1 MKKSSNFFLLFL
13 VFCSLLGSCGKDAAT
28 KDREVPTSDTVFVMP
43 ALERMDTATIA
54 KRKRLIAQELKYYL
68 ERHDVQDDG
77 YDMVAR
83 YASMGDSTLLLYRPT
98 PRLHPF
104 SIGRWR
110 QRQLN
115 GTKLLRD
122 AEGRMIIGAFEADTL
137 VCGIRIDSAGI
148 YAGQFSRHLQATGHG
163 SYRLLSDG
171 SFYEGHWLYDRRDGY
186 GFLVTTHNLQAG
198 QWQRGRFRGER
209 VSHTPNRIYGIDI
222 SRYQHEKKRRRYHI
236 DWRRLRVKGLGH
248 RISQQQVNGK
258 VDYPVTFV
266 YIKCTEGIS
275 INNRYYIVDNH
286 AAHRNGYKVG
296 AYHFFSTRQSAS
308 AQATYFLNHA
318 RIQRG
323 DLPPM
328 LDVEPSDALIRQMGG
343 PDALMAAI
351 RQWLTIVERRV
362 GVRPLLYVSQRFVN
376 NYLINYPDLKN
387 NYQIW
392 IARYGE
398 YKPDVHLAIWQLSA
412 DGHVSGITP
421 EVDINVFNG
430 YQGQWEEFLRDNCV
444 R

>member
-1 MKKSSNFFLLFL
+1 MKFFTIIGVAVVAL
-13 VFCSLLGSCGKDAAT
+13 AAT
-28 KDREVPTSDTVFVMP
+28 ASSIHE
-43 ALERMDTATIA
+43 
-54 KRKRLIAQELKYYL
+54 ELKFYL
-68 ERHDVQDDG
+68 DRHNVQDEG
-77 YDMVAR
+77 YDMVVN
-83 YASMGDSTLLLYRPT
+83 YAVHGDTMLTQLPDRPL
-98 PRLHPF
+98 RLTN
-104 SIGRWR
+104 IGHWR
-110 QRQLN
+110 GIKR
-115 GTKLLRD
+115 
-122 AEGRMIIGAFEADTL
+122 EGIGLE
-137 VCGIRIDSAGI
+137 RDSAGRVI
-148 YAGQFSRHLQATGHG
+148 FGVYEEDTLKNGIRTDTTSRYNGAFANGQANGHGCELTAAGDYYEGQWSADHRSGFGFATGSHDEPNL
-163 SYRLLSDG
+163 RV
-171 SFYEGHWLYDRRDGY
+171 GHWR
-186 GFLVTTHNLQAG
+186 N
-198 QWQRGRFRGER
+198 GRFLGER
-209 VSHTPNRIYGIDI
+209 MYYTSERIYGIDI

-236 DWRRLRVKGLGH
+236 DWRRMRVKGLGH

>member
-1 MKKSSNFFLLFL
+1 
-13 VFCSLLGSCGKDAAT
+13 
-28 KDREVPTSDTVFVMP
+28 MP
-43 ALERMDTATIA
+43 PTATDIRWEEA
-54 KRKRLIAQELKYYL
+54 GKR
-68 ERHDVQDDG
+68 D
-77 YDMVAR
+77 
-83 YASMGDSTLLLYRPT
+83 
-98 PRLHPF
+98 
-104 SIGRWR
+104 
-110 QRQLN
+110 
-115 GTKLLRD
+115 
-122 AEGRMIIGAFEADTL
+122 
-137 VCGIRIDSAGI
+137 IR
-148 YAGQFSRHLQATGHG
+148 R
-163 SYRLLSDG
+163 
-171 SFYEGHWLYDRRDGY
+171 
-186 GFLVTTHNLQAG
+186 
-198 QWQRGRFRGER
+198 
-209 VSHTPNRIYGIDI
+209 
-222 SRYQHEKKRRRYHI
+222 
-236 DWRRLRVKGLGH
+236 
-248 RISQQQVNGK
+248 
-258 VDYPVTFV
+258 
-266 YIKCTEGIS
+266 
-275 INNRYYIVDNH
+275 
-286 AAHRNGYKVG
+286 G

-318 RIQRG
+318 RMQRG

>member
-1 MKKSSNFFLLFL
+1 MTKSSVFFLLFL
-13 VFCSLLGSCGKDAAT
+13 VFGCLLGACGTDFFRDQEESATDAA
-28 KDREVPTSDTVFVMP
+28 FVMP
-43 ALERMDTATIA
+43 TLERMDTAVLA
-54 KRKRLIAQELKYYL
+54 ERRKLITQELNYYL
-68 ERHDVQDDG
+68 VRHDVQDDG

-83 YASMGDSTLLLYRPT
+83 YASMGDSTLSVYRPVRPLQPT
-98 PRLHPF
+98 
-104 SIGRWR
+104 SIGHWR
-110 QRQLN
+110 RLKLN
-115 GTKLLRD
+115 GTKLLSD
-122 AEGRMIIGAFEADTL
+122 GLGRMIIGTFECDTL
-137 VCGIRIDSAGI
+137 ICGIRIDTAGI
-148 YAGQFSRHLQATGHG
+148 YAGQFSRFLQSAGHG
-163 SYRLLSDG
+163 SYRSQADG
-171 SFYEGHWLYDRRDGY
+171 SFYEGHWLDDLHDGF

-222 SRYQHEKKRRRYHI
+222 SRYQHEQKRRCYNI
-236 DWRRLRVKGLGH
+236 NWQQLRVKSLGH
-248 RISQQQVNGK
+248 RISQQQVSGT

-275 INNRYYIVDNH
+275 IHNRYFFTDYS
-286 AAHRNGYKVG
+286 AARRHGYQVG

-308 AQATYFLNHA
+308 MQANYFLNNA
-318 RIQRG
+318 RLQHG

-328 LDVEPSDALIRQMGG
+328 LDVEPTDALIRQMGG
-343 PDALMAAI
+343 PDALMTAL
-351 RQWLTIVERRV
+351 RQWLIIVERRV
-362 GVRPLLYVSQRFVN
+362 GVRPLLYVNQRFVN
-376 NYLINYPDLKN
+376 KYLMNYPDLIH
-387 NYQIW
+387 NYQVW

-430 YQGQWEEFLRDNCV
+430 YQGQWEEFLHDNCI